1 MAPKN
6 TKNDAVAPKKNQKN
20 IEINASS
27 VRELAEILR
36 DTELTEIEYETEF
49 GRIRVAKELTVA
61 PMHMSQP
68 VANVAAPTPNV
79 SAPTAEQQESAD
91 SGTPDWS
98 THPGLVKA
106 PMVGT
111 SYLAPQP
118 GAPKFVEEGSSVAEG
133 DTLMI
138 IEAMKVMNPIKAPKG
153 GVVKAVI
160 IGDAEP
166 VEFGQPLIVI
176 ES

>member
-1 MAPKN
+1 VAPKN

-61 PMHMSQP
+61 PMQMSQP
-68 VANVAAPTPNV
+68 VANAAPAPSA
-79 SAPTAEQQESAD
+79 SAPLAQQQEVAS
-91 SGTPDWS
+91 SGAPDWS
-98 THPGLVKA
+98 THPGLIKA

-118 GAPKFVEEGSSVAEG
+118 GASKFVEEGASVAEG

-138 IEAMKVMNPIKAPKG
+138 IEAMKVMNPIKAPKS

>member
-1 MAPKN
+1 M
-6 TKNDAVAPKKNQKN
+6 
-20 IEINASS
+20 
-27 VRELAEILR
+27 RELAEILR

-61 PMHMSQP
+61 PMHMTQP
-68 VANVAAPTPNV
+68 VANFAPAPDA
-79 SAPTAEQQESAD
+79 SAPNTSAPITEQQETAAA
-91 SGTPDWS
+91 GAPDWS
-98 THPGLVKA
+98 THSGLVKA

-111 SYLAPQP
+111 SYLASQP

-138 IEAMKVMNPIKAPKG
+138 IEAMKVMNPIKAPKS